1 MWLAGSQ
8 EHILPTVIGDI
19 VYQLRNKI
27 IQIVK
32 SRIQYNL
39 DCTEFVNRIK
49 KRIYLT
55 SNSIMLFTIIEDIG
69 ILFKNR
75 FPGYALDLAT
85 NINIIFCDFERYAYN
100 HPNKIQKSLEQNIY
114 SAVGIPNIPKRYE
127 PDYNIDITLQDYFL
141 QMQFVNK
148 VKTQCINI
156 LNYLYT
162 IIPNDAEH
170 ASMHLQIQKMDLR
183 NQKIEKINDNIL
195 ALSTN
200 VTGAASKVVDDN
212 TLRNKSKAILDD
224 SIQKFYETFDINNDQ
239 LNDVLHCIN
248 IYYENIKDVDIPFIY
263 DEHKV
268 MLFAYA
274 LNKSELDGKL
284 RDKFCNEWID
294 GVERILNNE
303 SFEFNYAFLLVLYRQ
318 INSNAS
324 EKTKN
329 RIKRLVLNITTAN
342 ENNGLVLKL
351 INVTKHY
358 LKENAELSKAIFNT
372 IIVLAKENKLHIK
385 NFENNKERIINR
397 YLFDATDFNI
407 SNFEISNFDIY
418 TLYHILN
425 CDIYINDDNIK
436 NVTIQM
442 VKSLIRKLNAKNNSS
457 SSKRVLDI
465 KYAISN
471 YLREELFS
479 NTNIVLDILFNNID
493 FSYFSDDAIDFY
505 LDIFYILP
513 TYVHSYNDKTK
524 RASCEK
530 IIFSLENK
538 IKENVC
544 DGYAK
549 KKLYRPL
556 FLSIHRYE
564 GNLDKVETKYS
575 LHDTRFLNN
584 MFRKYG
590 KYDLEY
596 FMNTVY
602 KMNLNKLLPH
612 ILPSVSSVIESVV
625 KESSCEKTCLNNV
638 NFIINQLIT
647 ISFLNFTDEI
657 KQDSELTEAFEN
669 ILQILISLSI
679 PDAAVILD
687 EFRIH

>member
-1 MWLAGSQ
+1 
-8 EHILPTVIGDI
+8 
-19 VYQLRNKI
+19 
-27 IQIVK
+27 
-32 SRIQYNL
+32 
-39 DCTEFVNRIK
+39 
-49 KRIYLT
+49 
-55 SNSIMLFTIIEDIG
+55 
-69 ILFKNR
+69 
-75 FPGYALDLAT
+75 
-85 NINIIFCDFERYAYN
+85 
-100 HPNKIQKSLEQNIY
+100 
-114 SAVGIPNIPKRYE
+114 
-127 PDYNIDITLQDYFL
+127 
-141 QMQFVNK
+141 
-148 VKTQCINI
+148 
-156 LNYLYT
+156 
-162 IIPNDAEH
+162 
-170 ASMHLQIQKMDLR
+170 
-183 NQKIEKINDNIL
+183 
-195 ALSTN
+195 
-200 VTGAASKVVDDN
+200 
-212 TLRNKSKAILDD
+212 
-224 SIQKFYETFDINNDQ
+224 
-239 LNDVLHCIN
+239 
-248 IYYENIKDVDIPFIY
+248 
-263 DEHKV
+263 

-294 GVERILNNE
+294 GVERILNNKN
-303 SFEFNYAFLLVLYRQ
+303 FQFNYEFLLVLYHQ

-351 INVTKHY
+351 INFTKHY
-358 LKENAELSKAIFNT
+358 LKENAKLSKAIFNT
-372 IIVLAKENKLHIK
+372 IIVLAKENKMHVK

-436 NVTIQM
+436 NVMIQM
-442 VKSLIRKLNAKNNSS
+442 VKSLIRKLNDKNNSF

-471 YLREELFS
+471 YLGEELFS
-479 NTNIVLDILFNNID
+479 NTNIVLDILFNDID

-505 LDIFYILP
+505 LDIFYMLP
-513 TYVHSYNDKTK
+513 TYVDSYNDKTK

-530 IIFSLENK
+530 IIYSLENK

-544 DGYAK
+544 DEYAK

-556 FLSIHRYE
+556 FLSIRGYE
-564 GNLDKVETKYS
+564 GNWDKVETKYS
-575 LHDTRFLNN
+575 LPDTRFLNN

-590 KYDLEY
+590 KYDLKY
-596 FMNTVY
+596 FMKTVY

-625 KESSCEKTCLNNV
+625 KESSCEKTCLNKV
-638 NFIINQLIT
+638 DFIINQLIT
-647 ISFLNFTDEI
+647 ISFLNFSDEI

-679 PDAAVILD
+679 PNAAVILD